1 MYVSAK
7 LESYIYKQYDH
18 NVSINTT
25 EIKCNDDESVAI
37 CDLKFFG
44 PSARSA
50 LQLFVNDLS
59 NSSKGID
66 FDIYILRLCSQNC
79 PESNLV
85 NKDDE
90 DIDKNHDNK
99 NSTNLVVIILLV
111 TVVVFAIVAILLC
124 MVLCYLR
131 YIRTYVHIMLYY
143 ILLLNYAYLCI
154 HVTHNCSYVLCI

>member
-1 MYVSAK
+1 MPQISVPAK

-18 NVSINTT
+18 NVTINTT

-37 CDLKFFG
+37 CDLNFFG

-66 FDIYILRLCSQNC
+66 FDICILRLCNQNC
-79 PESNLV
+79 PESNL
-85 NKDDE
+85 DDE
-90 DIDKNHDNK
+90 GIDKNNDK
-99 NSTNLVVIILLV
+99 NSTHLVVTILLV
-111 TVVVFAIVAILLC
+111 TVIVFALVAILLC

-131 YIRTYVHIMLYY
+131 Y
-143 ILLLNYAYLCI
+143 A
-154 HVTHNCSYVLCI
+154 CSYI